1 MKGFCYDVFMTSR
14 LKKDISLV
22 LIKPD
27 GVQRSLV
34 GNMINRFEQKGL
46 KLISLKMIIPT
57 VEQCKAHYNKDDAW
71 FLKKGQGIIDDLNSD
86 NLPIEKEA
94 IEYGRD
100 IIRNIVQYMT
110 GGPVV
115 AMVLEGHAA
124 PEVVG
129 TMVGGTE
136 PNSADIGTIRGDFT
150 IDSYYMSTIDGRA
163 VRNLI
168 HCSED
173 DEEALRERA
182 IWFSDSEVMDY
193 STANERIIYDVSSDG
208 HWTS

>member
-1 MKGFCYDVFMTSR
+1 MTTIIKR
-14 LKKDISLV
+14 NTSLV

-34 GNMINRFEQKGL
+34 GDIINRFEKKGL
-46 KLISLKMIIPT
+46 KIKAMKMVVPT
-57 VEQCKAHYNKDDAW
+57 IEQCESHYNKDDAW
-71 FLKKGQGIIDDLNSD
+71 FLKKGTGIVADLQKD
-86 NLPIEKEA
+86 GLPVKKEA

-100 IIRNIVQYMT
+100 IIRTVVQYMT

-124 PEVVG
+124 PEVV
-129 TMVGGTE
+129 TTLVGGTE
-136 PNSADIGTIRGDFT
+136 PNTADIGTIRGDYT
-150 IDSYYMSTIDGRA
+150 IDSFYMATIDNRA

-173 DEEALRERA
+173 NDEAQREQK
-182 IWFSDSEVMDY
+182 IWFTDHELMDY
-193 STANERIIYDVSSDG
+193 STAQERILYDVSADG
-208 HWTS
+208 HWKV

>member
-1 MKGFCYDVFMTSR
+1 MTTKV
-14 LKKDISLV
+14 KKDISLV
-22 LIKPD
+22 IIKPD

-34 GNMINRFEQKGL
+34 GDIINRFEKKGL
-46 KLISLKMIIPT
+46 KIKAMKMLVPT
-57 VEQCKAHYNKDDAW
+57 TQQCEAHYNKNDEW
-71 FLKKGQGIIDDLNSD
+71 FTRKGEGIVADLQKD
-86 NLPIEKEA
+86 GLPVEKEA

-100 IIRNIVQYMT
+100 IIRTIVKYMT

-124 PEVVG
+124 PQVV
-129 TMVGGTE
+129 TTIVGGTE
-136 PNSADIGTIRGDFT
+136 PNTADIGTIRGDYT
-150 IDSYYMSTIDGRA
+150 IDSFYMATIDNRA

-173 DEEALRERA
+173 NDEAQRETA
-182 IWFSDSEVMDY
+182 IWFTDNELIDY
-193 STANERIIYDVSSDG
+193 STAQERILYDTSADG

>member
-1 MKGFCYDVFMTSR
+1 MTTV
-14 LKKDISLV
+14 KKDTSLV

-34 GNMINRFEQKGL
+34 GDIINRFEKKGL
-46 KLISLKMIIPT
+46 KIKGMKMVIPT
-57 VEQCKAHYNKDDAW
+57 VEQCEAHYNKDDEW
-71 FLKKGQGIIDDLNSD
+71 FTRKGEGIVADLQKD
-86 NLPIEKEA
+86 GLPVEKEA

-100 IIRNIVQYMT
+100 IIRTIVKYMT

-124 PEVVG
+124 PQVV
-129 TMVGGTE
+129 TTLVGGTE
-136 PNSADIGTIRGDFT
+136 PNTADIGTIRGDYT
-150 IDSYYMSTIDGRA
+150 IDSFYMATIDNRA

-168 HCSED
+168 HCSESN
-173 DEEALRERA
+173 EEAERETK
-182 IWFSDSEVMDY
+182 IWFNENELMNY
-193 STANERIIYDVSSDG
+193 STAQERILYDISADG

>member
-1 MKGFCYDVFMTSR
+1 MKGFCYDIYMTSNVP
-14 LKKDISLV
+14 KDISLV

-27 GVQRSLV
+27 GVQRSLI
-34 GNMINRFEQKGL
+34 GNIVNRFEQKGL
-46 KLISLKMIIPT
+46 KLIALKMFIPT
-57 VEQCKAHYNKDDAW
+57 TEQCEAHYNKDTEW
-71 FLKKGQGIIDDLNSD
+71 FLEKGQGIIDDLNRD
-86 NLPIEKEA
+86 NLPIEKSA

-110 GGPVV
+110 GGPIV

-124 PEVVG
+124 PEVVT

-150 IDSYYMSTIDGRA
+150 IDSYYLSTIDKRA

-173 DEEALRERA
+173 SAEARREVD
-182 IWFSDSEVMDY
+182 IWFHKNELMNY
-193 STANERIIYDVSSDG
+193 STAHERILYDVSADG
-208 HWTS
+208 HWKS

>member
-1 MKGFCYDVFMTSR
+1 MKTNVTQDT
-14 LKKDISLV
+14 SLV

-34 GNMINRFEQKGL
+34 GDIINRFERKGL
-46 KLISLKMIIPT
+46 KIKAMKMIVPT
-57 VEQCKAHYNKDDAW
+57 IEQCEAHYNKDDAW
-71 FLKKGQGIIDDLNSD
+71 FLKKGTGIVE
-86 NLPIEKEA
+86 NLTQDGLPVEKEA

-100 IIRNIVQYMT
+100 IIRTIVKYMT

-124 PEVVG
+124 PDVV
-129 TMVGGTE
+129 TSLVGGTE
-136 PNSADIGTIRGDFT
+136 PNTADIGTIRGDYTVDSFYMAT
-150 IDSYYMSTIDGRA
+150 IDNRA

-173 DEEALRERA
+173 NDEAKREQK
-182 IWFSDSEVMDY
+182 IWFQDGELMEY
-193 STANERIIYDVSSDG
+193 TTAQERILYDVSADG
-208 HWTS
+208 HWNS

>member
-1 MKGFCYDVFMTSR
+1 MTS
-14 LKKDISLV
+14 KVPKNTSLV

-46 KLISLKMIIPT
+46 KLIALKMFVPT
-57 VEQCKAHYNKDDAW
+57 REQCELHYNKDDEW
-71 FLKKGQGIIDDLNSD
+71 FLEKGKDIVQDLKKD

-94 IEYGRD
+94 VEYGRD

-110 GGPVV
+110 GGPIV

-124 PEVVG
+124 PEVVS

-150 IDSYYMSTIDGRA
+150 IDSYYLSTIDGRA

-168 HCSED
+168 HCSENN
-173 DEEALRERA
+173 DEAIRETN
-182 IWFSDSEVMDY
+182 IWFNTSELMNY
-193 STANERIIYDVSSDG
+193 STAQERILYDVSADG

>member
-1 MKGFCYDVFMTSR
+1 MTTQV
-14 LKKDISLV
+14 KKDTSLV

-34 GNMINRFEQKGL
+34 GDIINRFEKKGL
-46 KLISLKMIIPT
+46 KIKAMKMLVPSI
-57 VEQCKAHYNKDDAW
+57 EQCESHYNKDDEW
-71 FLKKGQGIIDDLNSD
+71 FLKKGEGIVGDLKKD
-86 NLPIEKEA
+86 GLPIEKEA

-100 IIRNIVQYMT
+100 IIRTIVKYMT

-124 PEVVG
+124 PDVV
-129 TMVGGTE
+129 TNLVGGTE
-136 PNSADIGTIRGDFT
+136 PNTADVGTIRGDYT
-150 IDSYYMSTIDGRA
+150 IDSFYMATIDNRA

-173 DEEALRERA
+173 TDEAERETK
-182 IWFSDSEVMDY
+182 IWFDDAELMDY
-193 STANERIIYDVSSDG
+193 STAQERILYDVSADG
-208 HWTS
+208 HWIS

>member
-1 MKGFCYDVFMTSR
+1 MTS
-14 LKKDISLV
+14 KVPKDISLV

-34 GNMINRFEQKGL
+34 GNIMNRFEQKGL
-46 KLISLKMIIPT
+46 KIKALKMIVPT
-57 VEQCKAHYNKDDAW
+57 VEQCESHYNKDDDW
-71 FLKKGQGIIDDLNSD
+71 FLKKGSGIVADLQKD

-115 AMVLEGHAA
+115 AIVLEGHAA
-124 PEVVG
+124 PAVVS
-129 TMVGGTE
+129 TIVGGTE

-150 IDSYYMSTIDGRA
+150 IDSYYMSTIDNRA

-173 DEEALRERA
+173 NDEARREQK
-182 IWFSDSEVMDY
+182 IWFTDAELMNY
-193 STANERIIYDVSSDG
+193 STAQERIIYDVSANG